1 MSRICSRPNVFASR
15 VGLALVL
22 MSLAGQNNSAADKQD
37 EPKQIKPE
45 EARKHV
51 GQNVR
56 VTMLVRKTKDS
67 AKTKRIYLDSETDY
81 RDPKNLG
88 VLIEEAAMPKFKD
101 AGIAEPHVY
110 YKAKTIQ
117 VTGKPFIEDE
127 TVFIKAEG
135 PDQITIVKKKP
146 ADGQ

>member
-1 MSRICSRPNVFASR
+1 MFCIRSQSIALASR

-22 MSLAGQNNSAADKQD
+22 MSLAGLSISAADKQD

-45 EARKHV
+45 EARKHI

-56 VTMLVRKTKDS
+56 VTLLVRKTKDS
-67 AKTKRIYLDSETDY
+67 PKTKRTYLDSETDY

-88 VLIEEAAMPKFKD
+88 VLIEEAAKPKFKD

-110 YKAKTIQ
+110 YKDKTIQ
-117 VTGKPFIEDE
+117 VTGKPFIEDD

-135 PDQITIVKKKP
+135 PDQITIVEKK
-146 ADGQ
+146 